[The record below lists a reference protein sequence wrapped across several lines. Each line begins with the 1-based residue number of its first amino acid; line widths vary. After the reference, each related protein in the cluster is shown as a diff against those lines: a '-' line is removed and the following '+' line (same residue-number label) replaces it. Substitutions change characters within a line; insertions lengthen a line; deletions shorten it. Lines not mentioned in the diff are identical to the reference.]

1 MHIVEELYQ
10 TPTSLNLSF
19 ISEMSTVS
27 TSSAMIDEAAIDFL
41 SDADYEK
48 DVFRTKVGVVT
59 SVSFSTCHP

>member
-1 MHIVEELYQ
+1 
-10 TPTSLNLSF
+10 
-19 ISEMSTVS
+19 MSTVS